1 MNKIDITILVVII
14 VGFLILYKNWREE
27 VPIAIKPIK
36 KPRKKPLKELPIKR
50 VEVDTLF
57 PPLFPSIISPLF

>member
-27 VPIAIKPIK
+27 VPIAIKPKKKPIK
-36 KPRKKPLKELPIKR
+36 KPPIKR

-57 PPLFPSIISPLF
+57 PSLFPSIIPPLS

>member
-36 KPRKKPLKELPIKR
+36 KPIKKPPIKR

-57 PPLFPSIISPLF
+57 PSLFPSIIPPFS